1 MLFKSKLSPHR
12 HRGGK
17 GYEYVC
23 PLTLGTES
31 CLSIR
36 HQDNVFCNFVTS
48 KGELIEKV
56 LLLAIVWAKVG
67 RGDTKK

>member
-1 MLFKSKLSPHR
+1 MRLTMTLLMPFKTKLNALR

-17 GYEYVC
+17 GYEYAC

-31 CLSIR
+31 CQSMR
-36 HQDNVFCNFVTS
+36 YQDNFFVCNLVTS

-56 LLLAIVWAKVG
+56 YP
-67 RGDTKK
+67 